1 MAVAKEVLRGTLI
14 SVCYGLTFVMLWFF
28 SIDQWYLPVGL
39 RVVTL
44 LFRPYREWPFLLA
57 GDAAAM
63 LWLRVPLSQRQGY
76 DLIWAYVSPF
86 LHAPMLAYIIWLA
99 RQYSRELICQSR
111 LLIPFAIFLAFCN
124 SLWSVIINAV
134 LDGPSTAHLGGFL
147 LRYGVGGYCGVL
159 MFLLPVMLWS
169 PKRSQSIRL
178 DLPRDLGLS
187 VVAIVALF
195 YMRYYVHTVPSRNA
209 LMVALMVPAVFLT
222 RRHGGLGTALG
233 TLLASVA
240 LAISIPSVYQV
251 GFYDENLFVVQV
263 AHVVVSTVLF
273 VFGLRITKP
282 FKRFDTIRN
291 IREEAQRTV
300 RDSYLSAERMLR
312 NQVVEYSDVNVQI
325 NRMRKDIVADL
336 RARGHHAA
344 AMEITRVAVIESQLL
359 QEYVANLYPLEIE
372 THGLFRSLRS
382 PALARFKSTEFEYLL
397 QGDCRQLSLGLQLAA
412 YRCTLSAIELLP
424 NANKHFIQAR
434 AWRGRGWQGVA
445 IRVCADTSLVESVRR
460 DSPEAEAEFRARL
473 KSHGGRFR
481 RRHALVLTF
490 LVAETSAVISKER
503 RSSIPRWLA
512 ARRAQ

>member
-76 DLIWAYVSPF
+76 DLTWAYVSPF

-99 RQYSRELICQSR
+99 RHYSRGIIYQSR
-111 LLIPFAIFLAFCN
+111 WLIPFAIFVAFYN
-124 SLWSVIINAV
+124 ALWSILINAV
-134 LDGPSTAHLGGFL
+134 LDGPTTAQTMGFL
-147 LRYGVGGYCGVL
+147 LRYTLGGYFGIL
-159 MFLLPVMLWS
+159 MFLLPTMLWS
-169 PKRSQSIRL
+169 PKKLKPIRI
-178 DLPRDLGLS
+178 DLPRDLGFS
-187 VVAIVALF
+187 IIFIVSLF
-195 YMRYYVHTVPSRNA
+195 YMLYYVYPVYCRNIIMIA
-209 LMVALMVPAVFLT
+209 LMGPAIVLT
-222 RRHGGLGTALG
+222 RRHGGMGTVLG

-240 LAISIPSVYQV
+240 LAISIPAAYKV
-251 GFYDENLFVVQV
+251 GFYDKDLFIIQAV
-263 AHVVVSTVLF
+263 HLVVSTALF
-273 VFGLRITKP
+273 IFGARITKP
-282 FKRFDTIRN
+282 FRRFDTIRN
-291 IREEAQRTV
+291 IRAEAEKAV
-300 RDSYLSAERMLR
+300 RDSYLAAERTLR
-312 NQVVEYSDVNVQI
+312 SQVVDYSDVNVQI

-372 THGLFRSLRS
+372 THGLFQSLRS
-382 PALARFKSTEFEYLL
+382 PALARFKSTKFEHLL

-412 YRCTLSAIELLP
+412 YRCTLGAIELLP
-424 NANKHFIQAR
+424 HASKYFIQAR
-434 AWRGRGWQGVA
+434 VWRGRGGQGVA
-445 IRVCADTSLVESVRR
+445 VRVFADTSLIDAVRR
-460 DSPEAEAEFRARL
+460 DSPEADAEFRARL
-473 KSHGGRFR
+473 KSHSGTFR

-490 LVAETSAVISKER
+490 LVAEMSAASSKER
-503 RSSIPRWLA
+503 PSSVPRWLA